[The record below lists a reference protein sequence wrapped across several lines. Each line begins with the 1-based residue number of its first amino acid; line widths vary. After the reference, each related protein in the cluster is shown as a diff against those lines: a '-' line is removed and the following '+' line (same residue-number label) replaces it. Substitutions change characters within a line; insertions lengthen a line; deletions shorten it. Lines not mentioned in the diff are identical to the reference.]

1 MSRGW
6 TSTYEQIVLLILLM
20 CVYVC
25 VDVCVCK
32 VERGG
37 RVNIRMTAVHRLYL
51 SWMFFC
57 ELF

>member
-1 MSRGW
+1 M
-6 TSTYEQIVLLILLM
+6 LLILLM